1 MKPTLLL
8 TAALLAGVL
17 PAAAQDARP
26 LDLRVPRER
35 AQSQSDAKSDEQAR
49 HHARRR
55 WNAAHEDEHYARRR
69 WNAANPPAPDARP
82 HRPELTRPAVQRQS
96 AGTAGGGSRGR

>member
-1 MKPTLLL
+1 MKSTLLL
-8 TAALLAGVL
+8 AAVLLAGAL

-35 AQSQSDAKSDEQAR
+35 AQPQSEDESR
-49 HHARRR
+49 HQARRR
-55 WNAAHEDEHYARRR
+55 WNAAHDDEHHARRR

-82 HRPELTRPAVQRQS
+82 HRPDLTRPMVQRQA
-96 AGTAGGGSRGR
+96 AGAAAGDSRGR